1 MGRGDLS
8 WDEMGRCGVL
18 WRWVVGKGKEGDG
31 DMESG
36 PRERMG
42 SVGCDE
48 RDRWEIYIVYF
59 DLGLPGG

>member
-18 WRWVVGKGKEGDG
+18 WRWMVGKGKEGDG

-36 PRERMG
+36 RRERMG

-48 RDRWEIYIVYF
+48 RDRWEI
-59 DLGLPGG
+59 